1 MSGGASGVRVRLEPW
16 EDSALCLELLRRVN
30 SPAMTS
36 HLGGPESEERLLV
49 RHRRY
54 AELTGPGA
62 GRMYRIV
69 LSETAPPERGEGDE
83 GGGTA
88 GSIGFWERSW
98 RGESVYET
106 GWAVLPSF
114 QGRGIAAA
122 AAREVARAA
131 AAQRTHR
138 YLHAYPSVGHPASN
152 GVCRKAGFTL
162 LGECE
167 FEYPVGAMMR
177 CNDWRLELWPPS

>member
-30 SPAMTS
+30 SPEMTS
-36 HLGGPESEERLLV
+36 HLGGPESEEQLLV

-62 GRMYRIV
+62 GRMYRVV
-69 LSETAPPERGEGDE
+69 LPEGDE
-83 GGGTA
+83 RDAGAAGDRTA
-88 GSIGFWERSW
+88 GSIGYWEREW

-106 GWAVLPSF
+106 GWAVLPPF

-131 AAQRTHR
+131 VAQRTHR

-167 FEYPVGAMMR
+167 FEYPVGTMMR

>member
-16 EDSALCLELLRRVN
+16 EDSASCRELLRGVN
-30 SPAMTS
+30 SPEMTS
-36 HLGGPESEERLLV
+36 HLGGPESEEQILV

-69 LSETAPPERGEGDE
+69 LLPGEETV
-83 GGGTA
+83 
-88 GSIGFWERSW
+88 GSIGYWEREW

-106 GWAVLPSF
+106 GWAVLPPF

-122 AAREVARAA
+122 AAGEVARAA

-162 LGECE
+162 VGECE
-167 FEYPVGAMMR
+167 VEYPLGTMMR
-177 CNDWRLELWPPS
+177 CNDWRLELRSPS